1 MAYWM
6 IMSAAGCIVLFIF
19 AILAFIGE
27 EALKIEKKE
36 ETTVGLKLLLCSL
49 VSYISII

>member
-6 IMSAAGCIVLFIF
+6 IMSAAGCIILFIF
-19 AILAFIGE
+19 AILAFMGE

-49 VSYISII
+49 VSYIS